1 MEMTEKQRKQRNGAI
16 IFLMSMVYFVS
27 YLTRKTYPSVM
38 KVMINEEN
46 LSPILASLPLTLN
59 SITYAFGQ
67 IVSGFL
73 SDRFKPTRIISIGLT
88 IAVLM
93 NVFVPFT
100 VRIPVLTVIL
110 WSLNGLAQAL
120 LWPPM
125 VKIALGTFDLET
137 YRKACVRISW
147 GGNFGTMILYLL
159 SSWLVTFS
167 WRYTFWMAAI
177 CGLLMLAAWLI
188 FSPRIG
194 YRRTAE
200 SKKENK
206 EGSAKF
212 RVPVLI
218 LALIMLGI
226 VFQGF
231 LRDGLEAWMPTFLEV
246 NCNLPSSSAIL
257 GTVILPVFSIVTIW
271 VVSRVSS
278 KWIRSETACS
288 MTFFLLSGLGALG
301 MALSKNPVL
310 SALSVALASGTVHG
324 VNYCFTCLVPAH
336 FAKSKHAALISGVLN
351 CSTYGGAALA
361 GVGTAFL
368 SEELGMNWTQISLI
382 FLGVAAAGAVL
393 CLLITAPWEAFKK
406 RNQEE
411 K

>member
-1 MEMTEKQRKQRNGAI
+1 MEITEKQKRRRNGAI

-73 SDRFKPTRIISIGLT
+73 SDRFKPTRIISVGLT

-100 VRIPVLTVIL
+100 VKIPVLTVIL

-125 VKIALGTFDLET
+125 IKIALGTFDLET

-167 WRYTFWMAAI
+167 WRYTFWMAAV
-177 CGLLMLAAWLI
+177 CGLLMLAAWLL

-194 YRRTAE
+194 YRRPTK
-200 SKKENK
+200 SKKEQHD
-206 EGSAKF
+206 GSAKF
-212 RVPVLI
+212 RIPVLI

-246 NCNLPSSSAIL
+246 NCHLPSNSAIL
-257 GTVILPVFSIVTIW
+257 GTVILPVFSILTIW
-271 VVSRVSS
+271 AVSRVSS
-278 KWIRSETACS
+278 KWIRSETVCS
-288 MTFFLLSGLGALG
+288 MVFFLLSGLGALG
-301 MALSKNPVL
+301 MALSKNPTL
-310 SALSVALASGTVHG
+310 SVLSVALASGAVHG
-324 VNYCFTCLVPAH
+324 VNYCFTCLVPAQ

-368 SEELGMNWTQISLI
+368 SEEVGLDWIQISYI
-382 FLGVAAAGAVL
+382 FLGVAAAGVIL

-406 RNQEE
+406 RNREE
-411 K
+411 A